1 MLHFGWKVAHGTK
14 NSQILEEFCFLW
26 CTRLTP
32 QVRRYVRFYTLFEIW
47 QQQRPLYF
55 FMIFNVI
62 PEVFLLHLMAI
73 FQVLLLI
80 IRLDDTN
87 SKLLQPSIS
96 RICKV
101 LVVEYPCVSLSC
113 LKKGEFL
120 ENSPKYGKYI
130 NLVDK
135 I

>member
-1 MLHFGWKVAHGTK
+1 
-14 NSQILEEFCFLW
+14 
-26 CTRLTP
+26 
-32 QVRRYVRFYTLFEIW
+32 
-47 QQQRPLYF
+47 
-55 FMIFNVI
+55 MIFNVI

-73 FQVLLLI
+73 FQVLVLI

-101 LVVEYPCVSLSC
+101 LVVEHPCVSLSC